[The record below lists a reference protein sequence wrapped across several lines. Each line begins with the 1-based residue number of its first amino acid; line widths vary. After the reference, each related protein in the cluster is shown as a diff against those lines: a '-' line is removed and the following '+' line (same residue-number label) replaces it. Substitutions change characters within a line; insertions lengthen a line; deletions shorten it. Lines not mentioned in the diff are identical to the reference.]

1 MKLLDLT
8 IYGFGKFYQ
17 KTWTFQ
23 DGIHVIY
30 GPNEA
35 GKSTLHSFLGCM
47 LFGLER
53 GRGRAARTDRYS
65 RYLPWDHDGTYGGS
79 LSFEQEDGIYQLQR
93 SFRSD
98 RRACQLTSPH
108 GAPVACSQE
117 QLIQEHLDGLTES
130 LYYNTI
136 SIRSLGCAPDSS
148 LAQELSQQLALLQQ
162 SGTDTIDYHS
172 AMNWLRTQRKHY
184 ESLLTP
190 DLEAKILARQQDLA
204 QMEERLQNTAF
215 REQKAALEMDMED
228 CLTQLSQPRPSQV
241 LSSSSSK
248 NPSVTMPSQESTGYR
263 RRPRWGLL
271 LLAILLAAGAFLA
284 WMYDYHTVTYGLSG
298 ASLLFALL
306 GLLLPKSVPCYDSP
320 DQEDSEED
328 EEETTGTHRP
338 TDSIHDPL
346 IDPTGDPSLQRI
358 RQRLQ
363 SLQKQ
368 YEEVCHQEWEYHRL
382 GEQTLALEEE
392 LQQLLLQEQK
402 EQQFRLEIQAI
413 ALASSTL
420 QQLSTQIQNDISP
433 LLARSM
439 SRILSSL
446 TDDRYTQVYLDSQ
459 LHMQIQAGA
468 HIVPLDSL
476 SRGTI
481 EQIYLAMRLA
491 LIDLLF
497 PQGGMPLLL
506 DDCFLAYDDQR
517 LSQTLLWLAENYS
530 GQVLIFTCQKRE
542 AALLDQQQIPFT
554 HILL

>member
-17 KTWTFQ
+17 KKWTFQ

-35 GKSTLHSFLGCM
+35 GKSTLHSFLGGM

-65 RYLPWDHDGTYGGS
+65 RYIPWDHDGTYGGS

-98 RRACQLTSPH
+98 RRTCLLTSPH

-117 QLIQEHLDGLTES
+117 QLIQEHLEGLTES

-172 AMNWLRTQRKHY
+172 AMNWLRAQRKHY

-228 CLTQLSQPRPSQV
+228 CLTQLSQPRPPQTKPPKTSV
-241 LSSSSSK
+241 
-248 NPSVTMPSQESTGYR
+248 NEPSHEPTGYR

-271 LLAILLAAGAFLA
+271 ILAVLLAAGAFLT
-284 WMYDYHTVTYGLSG
+284 WTYDVPMVTYGLGG

-306 GLLLPKSVPCYDSP
+306 GLLFPKSIPCYDSP
-320 DQEDSEED
+320 DQEDESD
-328 EEETTGTHRP
+328 TTHHTTG
-338 TDSIHDPL
+338 DLSSSA
-346 IDPTGDPSLQRI
+346 TGDPSLQRI

-368 YEEVCHQEWEYHRL
+368 YEDVCHREWEYHRL
-382 GEQTLALEEE
+382 GEQALSLEEE

-439 SRILSSL
+439 ARILSSL
-446 TDDRYTQVYLDSQ
+446 TDGHYTQVYLDSQ
-459 LHMQIQAGA
+459 LHMQVQAGA
-468 HIVPLDSL
+468 HIVPLESL

-542 AALLDQQQIPFT
+542 AALLNQQQIPFT